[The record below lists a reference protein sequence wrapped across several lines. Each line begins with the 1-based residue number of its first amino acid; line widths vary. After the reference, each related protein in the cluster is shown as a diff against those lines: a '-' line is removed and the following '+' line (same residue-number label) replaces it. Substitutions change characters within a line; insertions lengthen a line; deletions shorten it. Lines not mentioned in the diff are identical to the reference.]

1 MVVMIGE
8 RLRELRL
15 KRGLSQDELARRANV
30 TQGLIWQIEAGRRT
44 PSLRTLL
51 RLAEALSVS
60 PEELLPVVSKEES
73 HA

>member
-1 MVVMIGE
+1 MIGE

-15 KRGLSQDELARRANV
+15 KRGLSQYELARAANV
-30 TQGLIWQIEAGRRT
+30 SQGLIWQIEAGRKT
-44 PSLRTLL
+44 PRLKTLL

-60 PEELLPVVSKEES
+60 PEELLPVVSKEET